1 MFAED
6 ADAVGDGFVLHTLAG
21 LAGAGGFSIGVGFGI
36 GVGVGF
42 GFAMGAKFGRGRGR
56 LLGGQVGVNVD
67 QLDGAG
73 GGHTGRLAGVLADA
87 VVAVGNQPA
96 FRPEIAGGCCYEL
109 VQFAFVDFVAP
120 SVVVQLAGLALDGN
134 VSAIGTA
141 HRYGVDAYVLAGD
154 VGEMPF
160 PFRPVGPGIALCD
173 VPFPQ
178 VGGGFNGDGFQ
189 PFAVGGMRAHFVD
202 DAEGVIQE
210 SGEVVVGVGGD
221 DWGGSGH
228 NFMFPCCSVA
238 RR

>member
-1 MFAED
+1 
-6 ADAVGDGFVLHTLAG
+6 
-21 LAGAGGFSIGVGFGI
+21 
-36 GVGVGF
+36 
-42 GFAMGAKFGRGRGR
+42 MGAKFGRGRGR

-87 VVAVGNQPA
+87 VVAVGDQPA

-109 VQFAFVDFVAP
+109 VQFGFVDFVA
-120 SVVVQLAGLALDGN
+120 SAVVVQLAGLALDSD
-134 VSAIGTA
+134 VFAIGTA
-141 HRYGVDAYVLAGD
+141 HRYGVDADVLAGD

-160 PFRPVGPGIALCD
+160 PFRPIGPGIALCD

-178 VGGGFNGDGFQ
+178 VGGGVNGDGFQ

-221 DWGGSGH
+221 DGVGSGERH
-228 NFMFPCCSVA
+228 FRLPGICRGKY
-238 RR
+238 RRPDAPAFQAAKCRWPFRRKAAPGFCPDGISPE